1 MDQST
6 KTVKIGVVLKK
17 NAPGGRIMDPIFAK
31 T

>member
-6 KTVKIGVVLKK
+6 KTVKIGVGFFK
-17 NAPGGRIMDPIFAK
+17 NVPGGHIMDPIFAK